1 MLGLP
6 SVSVWGWEW
15 GLPLGPVPPLGLV
28 LLLGL
33 ASGPRLALSQQSEAS
48 PHPQGTTTDT
58 PPAATP
64 ATQSQEI
71 SRYPYPLPERR
82 CKNGCG
88 GIGSVGWAVPLR
100 SGRLGIIR
108 FGHSSTIAANPVH
121 LPFPAHAGFLSVIR
135 IGSKPQL
142 RRDRP
147 LLLNAGTSTNFRT
160 NPKSSLRT
168 PVYRS
173 TYRASRF
180 EGRTSIHGANRAL

>member
-33 ASGPRLALSQQSEAS
+33 ASGPGLALSQQSEAS

-71 SRYPYPLPERR
+71 SRYPYPLRSAVVKMVVVGLVLLVGPSR
-82 CKNGCG
+82 C
-88 GIGSVGWAVPLR
+88 
-100 SGRLGIIR
+100 GRDGLASFR
-108 FGHSSTIAANPVH
+108 FGHSSTIATTRSICLFLLMRV
-121 LPFPAHAGFLSVIR
+121 FIGF
-135 IGSKPQL
+135 
-142 RRDRP
+142 
-147 LLLNAGTSTNFRT
+147 
-160 NPKSSLRT
+160 
-168 PVYRS
+168 
-173 TYRASRF
+173 
-180 EGRTSIHGANRAL
+180 